1 MQKSYALDTS
11 ILIVHY
17 YKRNLSYIVEKG
29 FINLHTLSEIFY
41 VICRAEGLDN
51 AVKYVK
57 ELLKMMKIVPSNE
70 LVYIAGQFKCKYRIS
85 LADAWTL
92 ATAKVKKVPA
102 LFAVKEKEIIN
113 IFDELKREVEIEFLY
128 TD

>member
-11 ILIVHY
+11 ILIVYY
-17 YKRNLSYIVEKG
+17 YKRNLSYIIENG

-41 VICRAEGLDN
+41 IICRTEGLDS

-57 ELLKMMKIVPSNE
+57 ELLKIVKIVPSSE

-102 LFAVKEKEIIN
+102 LFAIKEREIID
-113 IFDELKREVEIEFLY
+113 IFDELKKEVEIEFLY
-128 TD
+128 PD